1 MIEVSK
7 IERKGNRVKISFLQS
22 EPLLLSKETFN
33 KYPLYINQTIT
44 EEFLDELNLYDQ
56 LQNSKQ
62 IALRYLSIRNH
73 SSYEIKRKLSQK
85 KLSPSIITKT
95 LEYLL
100 DAGLID
106 DEKFT
111 HDYAI
116 ELSKRKHFGIN
127 RIKIEL
133 SRKGIS
139 DSIIKEVTKELLI
152 HPDNEKKKLES
163 AAAKYLR
170 HLPEKLNP
178 AEKQK
183 LINFLFRKGF
193 SWDLIKEFINN
204 LQP

>member
-1 MIEVSK
+1 MTEISK
-7 IERKGNRVKISFLQS
+7 IEKKGNRVKISFFQS
-22 EPLLLSKETFN
+22 ETLLLSKETFN

-44 EEFLDELNLYDQ
+44 EEFLNELNFYDQ

-62 IALRYLSIRNH
+62 IALRYLAIRNH
-73 SSYEIKRKLSQK
+73 SSFEIKQKLSRK
-85 KLSPSIITKT
+85 NLSKDIITKT
-95 LEYLL
+95 VEYLF
-100 DAGLID
+100 DVGLLD

-111 HDYAI
+111 HDYAT

-139 DSIIKEVTKELLI
+139 DSIIKEVTKELLND
-152 HPDNEKKKLES
+152 PDNEKKNLEL

-183 LINFLFRKGF
+183 LVNHLFRKGF
-193 SWDLIKEFINN
+193 SWDLIREFINN
-204 LQP
+204 L